1 MKKITAIIMVMA
13 IAIVSVF
20 ATGLP
25 ASSPS
30 SLSLNFTV
38 TDSSVL
44 DYGFKHASE
53 DQATSFTVG
62 STATG
67 ESGISASPS
76 GGYTLSLMDNS
87 YYNNSVATT
96 LYINL
101 ATPTAWACTTPA
113 VTATTH
119 PTINS
124 LVEATA
130 ANNVTCTVETANA
143 KLKVV
148 YSAVSTIAGIVDR
161 RTSAVA
167 LATFNVQWE
176 AENVPVG
183 TYTSTIAVTY
193 TTT

>member
-1 MKKITAIIMVMA
+1 MVMA
-13 IAIVSVF
+13 IAIASVF
-20 ATGLP
+20 ATALP
-25 ASSPS
+25 SSS

-44 DYGFKHASE
+44 NYGFKHESE
-53 DQATSFTVG
+53 SQNTTFTVG
-62 STATG
+62 STASG
-67 ESGISASPS
+67 GSGITASAA

-148 YSAVSTIAGIVDR
+148 YGAVSTITGIVDR
-161 RTSAVA
+161 RTTAVA
-167 LATFNVQWE
+167 LATFNIQWG
-176 AENVPVG
+176 AENVPSG
-183 TYTSTIAVTY
+183 TYTSTIAVTF
-193 TTT
+193 TAN